1 MGWGFVWDHL
11 SSKPRP
17 NEVSIRSRITFGS
30 SFKSIGP
37 VPVRNYMDLEP
48 DAQKYLRG
56 LMYFIL
62 KYSLSVYAPR
72 ITGTYHGLL
81 DILGVK
87 T

>member
-1 MGWGFVWDHL
+1 MGWGLVWDHL

-17 NEVSIRSRITFGS
+17 NEVAIRSRIRFGS
-30 SFKSIGP
+30 SFKPIGR

-48 DAQKYLRG
+48 DEQQYLRG

-62 KYSLSVYAPR
+62 KYSLSIYAPR
-72 ITGTYHGLL
+72 ITGACHELL